1 MFKYVSG
8 GILIFPPEIYIINT
22 LMDHHRKAW
31 NNKLRKARSEK
42 EQQMREKIIQELYS
56 NEYNKF
62 IGFEVLELGPTYS
75 KSRIKADLRLHNTYG
90 SIHGGALLS
99 FVDAMAGATG
109 SMSGYYV
116 TTVSANLNF
125 LLPAVNT
132 EYIYCECMKLK
143 TGKHILVFDIRV
155 TDDEGSLL
163 DSGEFSFYASKVPV
177 LDGNL
182 KFGK

>member
-1 MFKYVSG
+1 M
-8 GILIFPPEIYIINT
+8 
-22 LMDHHRKAW
+22 
-31 NNKLRKARSEK
+31 RKARTEK
-42 EQQMREKIIQELYS
+42 ENLIREKMIAELYS
-56 NEYNKF
+56 NKYNQF
-62 IGFEVLELGPTYS
+62 IGFEILELSATYS
-75 KSRIKADLRLHNTYG
+75 KSRVKCDERLHNTYG

-155 TDDEGSLL
+155 TDDAGNLL

-177 LDGNL
+177 LEGNL
-182 KFGK
+182 QFGEKK

>member
-1 MFKYVSG
+1 M
-8 GILIFPPEIYIINT
+8 
-22 LMDHHRKAW
+22 
-31 NNKLRKARSEK
+31 RKARSEK
-42 EQQMREKIIQELYS
+42 ENAMREKMIAELYA
-56 NEYNKF
+56 NQYNSF
-62 IGFEVLELGPTYS
+62 IGFEILELSATYS
-75 KSRIKADLRLHNTYG
+75 KARIKCDDRLNNTYG

-155 TDDEGSLL
+155 TDDEGNLL
-163 DSGEFSFYASKVPV
+163 DSGEFSFFASKAAV
-177 LDGNL
+177 LERNL
-182 KFGK
+182 DFKNKKKD

>member
-1 MFKYVSG
+1 MR
-8 GILIFPPEIYIINT
+8 PT
-22 LMDHHRKAW
+22 RT
-31 NNKLRKARSEK
+31 EK
-42 EQQMREKIIQELYS
+42 ENAIREKMMAELYS
-56 NEYNKF
+56 NEYNSF
-62 IGFEVLELGPTYS
+62 IGFEILELSATYS
-75 KSRIKADLRLHNTYG
+75 KARIKTDARLYNTYG

-109 SMSGYYV
+109 SMNGYYV

-155 TDDEGSLL
+155 TDDNGNLL
-163 DSGEFSFYASKVPV
+163 DSGEFSFFASKVPV
-177 LDGNL
+177 LGDNL
-182 KFGK
+182 RFS

>member
-1 MFKYVSG
+1 MR
-8 GILIFPPEIYIINT
+8 PT
-22 LMDHHRKAW
+22 RT
-31 NNKLRKARSEK
+31 EK
-42 EQQMREKIIQELYS
+42 ENAIREKMLKELYA
-56 NEYNKF
+56 NEYNQF
-62 IGFEVLELGPTYS
+62 IGFEVLELSATYS
-75 KSRIKADLRLHNTYG
+75 KSRIKCDDRLHNTYG

-155 TDDEGSLL
+155 TDDAGNLL
-163 DSGEFSFYASKVPV
+163 DSGEFSFFASKVPV
-177 LDGNL
+177 LENNL
-182 KFGK
+182 RFS

>member
-1 MFKYVSG
+1 MR
-8 GILIFPPEIYIINT
+8 PT
-22 LMDHHRKAW
+22 RT
-31 NNKLRKARSEK
+31 EK
-42 EQQMREKIIQELYS
+42 ENAIREKMLAELYA
-56 NEYNKF
+56 NKYNQF
-62 IGFEVLELGPTYS
+62 IGFEVLELSATYS
-75 KSRIKADLRLHNTYG
+75 KSRVKCDERLHNTYG

-132 EYIYCECMKLK
+132 EYIYCECLKLK
-143 TGKHILVFDIRV
+143 TGRHILVFDIRV
-155 TDDEGSLL
+155 TDDAGNLL

-177 LDGNL
+177 LEGNL
-182 KFGK
+182 KFGEK